1 MTLTIFT
8 TIGTCHLLE
17 LFLWMLGSFLI
28 GYFFWRWWFKNK
40 CQNEVDVWKKKYE
53 ELEHKLNTTVKA
65 SKVTAKG
72 VKDPAITNKNFV
84 DGVAKA
90 SSATTDN
97 TSIANNLSAT
107 KDEVKTE
114 TVVTP
119 TPVKEIKKDDLTKIE
134 GIGPKIQDLL
144 YDDSIV
150 TYNNLADSK
159 VSSLETILDNAGPRY
174 RMHDPKTWPE
184 QARLAA
190 DNKWDEL
197 KKWQD
202 ELKGGVATGGKKEK
216 TETVVKDD
224 LTKVEGIG
232 PKINGLLNDDGIYS
246 FKQLSEASVER
257 IQKVLDAAGPRY
269 RVHKPGTWPE
279 QAKLAAEGKWEE
291 LKKWQD
297 NLKGGR

>member
-90 SSATTDN
+90 SSATTDD
-97 TSIANNLSAT
+97 TSIANNLTVT
-107 KDEVKTE
+107 KDKVKTE

-119 TPVKEIKKDDLTKIE
+119 TPVKETKKDDLTKIE
-134 GIGPKIQDLL
+134 GIGPKIQGLL
-144 YDDSIV
+144 YDDNIV
-150 TYNNLADSK
+150 TYNNLADSE

-174 RMHDPKTWPE
+174 RMHDPGTWPE
-184 QARLAA
+184 QAKLAA
-190 DNKWDEL
+190 LGKWDEL

-202 ELKGGVATGGKKEK
+202 ELDGGVNVPLADDS
-216 TETVVKDD
+216 VKDD

-232 PKINGLLNDDGIYS
+232 PKINGLLNNDGIYS

-257 IQKVLDAAGPRY
+257 IQKILDAAGPRY